1 MEGVPKGPRSLTGVS
16 EGPRRLAGVSG
27 APQEPRRRPE
37 ADSLQIS
44 GGLLQSAVLSLQPL
58 PGGFSPSQGKSKEQL
73 DLEGSEEKEEKVQKK
88 VKGHISEN
96 RVRRSRRK
104 RDHLF
109 NIFPQTQQV

>member
-1 MEGVPKGPRSLTGVS
+1 MYFFSLRGRSSATKQISRRSAGVPK
-16 EGPRRLAGVSG
+16 GPRRLAGVSG

-73 DLEGSEEKEEKVQKK
+73 DLEGSEEKEEKVQK
-88 VKGHISEN
+88 G
-96 RVRRSRRK
+96 SRGIYLTK
-104 RDHLF
+104 E
-109 NIFPQTQQV
+109 